1 MICGKAVV
9 QQQRGTIDWRRVPDS
24 PTTSPASPT
33 PGMTKML
40 RLITSVAVA
49 MLLLFQ
55 PAQAQRDRDGD
66 WELLGQKR
74 VGFDVD
80 RDVIDIG
87 QSEEWFRNR
96 AYRALRFEAERSD
109 VHMIAVRL
117 VYLNGHAED
126 LRIDRQ
132 IRAGGRLPLDL
143 RGERSYLKQIEM
155 TYRARPG
162 FSGQAFIKVYGEPV
176 RRRPDR
182 PVAEEGRRD
191 EREVLLGEQRVG
203 FRVDRDTINIGQS
216 EDWFRNRSFRSLR
229 FHADGNDVHM
239 MAIRLVYLNGHTE
252 DLRVDRRIQAG
263 RDMRVELRGDRS
275 YLRQIEMTYRSR
287 PNFEGQAVVKVY
299 GEPTRRRDRG

>member
-1 MICGKAVV
+1 
-9 QQQRGTIDWRRVPDS
+9 
-24 PTTSPASPT
+24 
-33 PGMTKML
+33 
-40 RLITSVAVA
+40 

-87 QSEEWFRNR
+87 QSEDWFRNR

-109 VHMIAVRL
+109 VHMMSVRL

-155 TYRARPG
+155 TYRSRPG
-162 FSGQAFIKVYGEPV
+162 FNGQAIIKVYGEPV
-176 RRRPDR
+176 RGRPDR
-182 PVAEEGRRD
+182 PVAEEGRGD
-191 EREVLLGEQRVG
+191 GREVLLGEQRVG

-229 FHADGNDVHM
+229 FQADGNDVHM

-299 GEPTRRRDRG
+299 GEPARRRDRG

>member
-1 MICGKAVV
+1 
-9 QQQRGTIDWRRVPDS
+9 
-24 PTTSPASPT
+24 
-33 PGMTKML
+33 ML
-40 RLITSVAVA
+40 RLITSVAIA
-49 MLLLFQ
+49 ILLLLQ
-55 PAQAQRDRDGD
+55 PAQAQRDRDGN
-66 WELLGQKR
+66 WELLGEKR

-117 VYLNGHAED
+117 VYLNGHAEE

-132 IRAGGRLPLDL
+132 IRAGGRLPIDL
-143 RGERSYLKQIEM
+143 RGDRSYLKQIEM
-155 TYRARPG
+155 TYRSRPG
-162 FSGQAFIKVYGEPV
+162 FSGQAIIKVYGEPA

-182 PVAEEGRRD
+182 PVAEEGRG
-191 EREVLLGEQRVG
+191 EGREVLLGEQRVG

-229 FHADGNDVHM
+229 FRADGNDVHM
-239 MAIRLVYLNGHTE
+239 MAVRLVYLNGHTE
-252 DLRVDRRIQAG
+252 DLRVDRRIRAG
-263 RDMRVELRGDRS
+263 GDMRVELRGDRS

-287 PNFEGQAVVKVY
+287 PNFEGQAVIQVF
-299 GEPTRRRDRG
+299 GEPSRRRDRFDRG